1 MPVSLG
7 QAISGKYAQNYDSAT
22 PLLKGFQIGA
32 QRRQNDEVARARKEA
47 AKQKQDENFLKQISN
62 SILVKGID
70 DLDKPAYQEA
80 VGGIFAEAQK
90 LAESGDP
97 DSYVQR
103 MKLLGQIPV
112 INQNFQSRGKA
123 LEDLRIAYNK
133 GELGSEDMENASEM
147 FRVGDPRKLKG
158 KQNKL
163 FADPITKGFA
173 PSVTEDGMM
182 VKSPYNR
189 VNVNKYMDDYIG
201 KMGTQNIARLQSAY
215 PTMYQNIK
223 GIPSD
228 QAQLKQLA
236 GADYAKLQNIM
247 TMEDFAANAW
257 KNNQDLQNTYLDNN
271 RNDLLEKFG
280 GENIPINQNPK
291 AMEYARAK
299 FIDEQK
305 NRAKAEMKLEGIK
318 QVSNGGK
325 NNNNYANSYTNLG
338 GGSFESNGIIFEPK
352 TGNPKILVLSKRKDK
367 NKDPEVLNATIA
379 SKKGNAIVNQKFA
392 VVKEVERIGDNSY
405 ILRGVDGDN
414 NSITAYGVSR
424 QQIATSIGGSNKDLE
439 NQEITF
445 NAEQEESLRRQ
456 FLKDVSKQKNINFD
470 TEDNYAN
477 IFKGDKIGQPTYSS
491 SQVKEW
497 YANKTK
503 GNNTAKKAVTPS
515 GVKMSFPDWK
525 KANPNGTAAEYKKYK
540 G

>member
-32 QRRQNDEVARARKEA
+32 QRRQNDEVAKARKEA
-47 AKQKQDENFLKQISN
+47 AKQKQDENFLKQVSN

-133 GELGSEDMENASEM
+133 GELGQEDMENAAEM

-158 KQNKL
+158 KVNKL
-163 FADPITKGFA
+163 FGNAA
-173 PSVTEDGMM
+173 VTDDGMM

-189 VNVNKYMDDYIG
+189 VNVNKEVDVYLGDLA
-201 KMGTQNIARLQSAY
+201 KQNIGIFASKY

-228 QAQLKQLA
+228 QEQLKQLV
-236 GADYAKLQNIM
+236 GADYKDLQGVK
-247 TMEDFAANAW
+247 TMEDLAASVWESNE
-257 KNNQDLQNTYLDNN
+257 NLQKTYLDNN
-271 RNDLLEKFG
+271 RKDLLDKFEKDG
-280 GENIPINQNPK
+280 LPIAQNPK

-325 NNNNYANSYTNLG
+325 NNTNYIESNDGSFSSEKSGGWKFTIQPDGSYLVNTESTSGIGKQPMVVMTIPKPILDDNDQPKMLNGRPLYTKSETKKETLIPTNVDYLGSDIWLVTALNADGKEVQYNAKTPSIVSFFDQKAVDKIKNKNPNKTYTNR
-338 GGSFESNGIIFEPK
+338 FVEVKDYKAPNAPK
-352 TGNPKILVLSKRKDK
+352 VVAP
-367 NKDPEVLNATIA
+367 
-379 SKKGNAIVNQKFA
+379 KKGGAP
-392 VVKEVERIGDNSY
+392 RP
-405 ILRGVDGDN
+405 
-414 NSITAYGVSR
+414 
-424 QQIATSIGGSNKDLE
+424 NK
-439 NQEITF
+439 
-445 NAEQEESLRRQ
+445 
-456 FLKDVSKQKNINFD
+456 
-470 TEDNYAN
+470 
-477 IFKGDKIGQPTYSS
+477 
-491 SQVKEW
+491 
-497 YANKTK
+497 
-503 GNNTAKKAVTPS
+503 
-515 GVKMSFPDWK
+515 
-525 KANPNGTAAEYKKYK
+525 
-540 G
+540 